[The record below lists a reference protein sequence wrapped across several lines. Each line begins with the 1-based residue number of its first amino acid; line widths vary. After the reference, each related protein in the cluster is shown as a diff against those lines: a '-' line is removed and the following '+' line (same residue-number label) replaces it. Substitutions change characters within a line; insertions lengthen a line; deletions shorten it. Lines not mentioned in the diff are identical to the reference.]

1 MAHEKGCLTQARE
14 FKLIIKKK
22 RNQKKKR
29 VGPDAQDSI
38 KRPEYAIRRFTK
50 ECVCVC
56 VCVCVWCF
64 TGKREH
70 VIFSGGVG
78 DKVERT
84 HGKSRKGWDLEY
96 C

>member
-56 VCVCVWCF
+56 VCVCVCGVLRENENMLYSQEEWG
-64 TGKREH
+64 TRWREH
-70 VIFSGGVG
+70 MARAGKGGI
-78 DKVERT
+78 
-84 HGKSRKGWDLEY
+84 
-96 C
+96 